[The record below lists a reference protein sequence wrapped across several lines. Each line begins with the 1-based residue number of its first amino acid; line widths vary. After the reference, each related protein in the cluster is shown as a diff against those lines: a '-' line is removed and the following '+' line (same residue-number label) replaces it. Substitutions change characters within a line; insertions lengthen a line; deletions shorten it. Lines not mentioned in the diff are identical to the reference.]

1 MNKLFQLS
9 TEPAKEDC
17 ATRSPPP
24 PIRREPSVDEQITAF
39 NGSSVLGMGS
49 CYVPSIGGSC
59 SYAVAQDNEYS
70 STQAKSSWWQDKAM
84 QAEQDFRNGELV
96 QQGEQSSSQARSS
109 WWPPAMREEP
119 DSALEELQ
127 AIALALED
135 SCSQAPERCA
145 TQDSPDQEIP
155 KMKLLF

>member
-1 MNKLFQLS
+1 M
-9 TEPAKEDC
+9 
-17 ATRSPPP
+17 
-24 PIRREPSVDEQITAF
+24 DEQITAF

-49 CYVPSIGGSC
+49 CYVPSVGGS
-59 SYAVAQDNEYS
+59 YAFAQDSECS
-70 STQAKSSWWQDKAM
+70 SSLTRSSWWQDKAM
-84 QAEQDFRNGELV
+84 QAEQDCQDGEQVQQGEHV

-109 WWPPAMREEP
+109 WWPPAMQEEP

-145 TQDSPDQEIP
+145 TEDSLDQEIP
-155 KMKLLF
+155 SGMKLLF

>member
-1 MNKLFQLS
+1 M
-9 TEPAKEDC
+9 
-17 ATRSPPP
+17 
-24 PIRREPSVDEQITAF
+24 DEQITAF
-39 NGSSVLGMGS
+39 NGNSVLGMGS
-49 CYVPSIGGSC
+49 CYVPSIGGS
-59 SYAVAQDNEYS
+59 YAVAQDNEYS
-70 STQAKSSWWQDKAM
+70 STQTKSSWWPAIMQD
-84 QAEQDFRNGELV
+84 EQDSRNGGQV
-96 QQGEQSSSQARSS
+96 EQSSSQARSS
-109 WWPPAMREEP
+109 WWPPVMQEEP

>member
-1 MNKLFQLS
+1 M
-9 TEPAKEDC
+9 
-17 ATRSPPP
+17 
-24 PIRREPSVDEQITAF
+24 DEQTTVF

-49 CYVPSIGGSC
+49 CYVPSIGGS
-59 SYAVAQDNEYS
+59 YAVAQDNEYS
-70 STQAKSSWWQDKAM
+70 STQTKSSWWPAIMQEEQDSRNGGQVEQNSSQAKSSWWPC
-84 QAEQDFRNGELV
+84 ENV
-96 QQGEQSSSQARSS
+96 QEGEQSSSPTKSS
-109 WWPPAMREEP
+109 WWPPAMHEEP

-155 KMKLLF
+155 SRMKLLF

>member
-1 MNKLFQLS
+1 MNFS
-9 TEPAKEDC
+9 TKTGKEDC
-17 ATRSPPP
+17 ATWSPFTPM
-24 PIRREPSVDEQITAF
+24 RGEPSMDEQITAF

-70 STQAKSSWWQDKAM
+70 STQAKSSWWPAIM
-84 QAEQDFRNGELV
+84 QNEQDSRDGEHV

>member
-1 MNKLFQLS
+1 M
-9 TEPAKEDC
+9 
-17 ATRSPPP
+17 
-24 PIRREPSVDEQITAF
+24 DEQTTAF

-49 CYVPSIGGSC
+49 CYVPSVGGS
-59 SYAVAQDNEYS
+59 YAFAQDTEYS
-70 STQAKSSWWQDKAM
+70 QAKSSWWQEKPM
-84 QAEQDFRNGELV
+84 QAEQDVRDGEHA

-109 WWPPAMREEP
+109 WWPPAMHEEP

-145 TQDSPDQEIP
+145 AEDSPDQEIP

>member
-1 MNKLFQLS
+1 M
-9 TEPAKEDC
+9 
-17 ATRSPPP
+17 
-24 PIRREPSVDEQITAF
+24 DEQITAF
-39 NGSSVLGMGS
+39 NGGPVLGMGS
-49 CYVPSIGGSC
+49 CYVPSVGGS
-59 SYAVAQDNEYS
+59 YAFAQDSEYS

-84 QAEQDFRNGELV
+84 QAEQDFRD
-96 QQGEQSSSQARSS
+96 GEQSSSQARSS
-109 WWPPAMREEP
+109 WWPPAMQEEP

-145 TQDSPDQEIP
+145 TEDSPDQEIP

>member
-1 MNKLFQLS
+1 M
-9 TEPAKEDC
+9 
-17 ATRSPPP
+17 
-24 PIRREPSVDEQITAF
+24 DEQITAF

-49 CYVPSIGGSC
+49 CYVPSVGG

-70 STQAKSSWWQDKAM
+70 STQTKSSWWPAIMQDEQDSRNGGQVEQNSSQAKSSWWPC
-84 QAEQDFRNGELV
+84 ENV
-96 QQGEQSSSQARSS
+96 QEGEQSSSQARSS
-109 WWPPAMREEP
+109 WWPPAMQEEP

-145 TQDSPDQEIP
+145 TEDALDQEIP
-155 KMKLLF
+155 SGMKLLF

>member
-1 MNKLFQLS
+1 M
-9 TEPAKEDC
+9 
-17 ATRSPPP
+17 
-24 PIRREPSVDEQITAF
+24 DEQTTAF

-49 CYVPSIGGSC
+49 CYVPSVGG
-59 SYAVAQDNEYS
+59 SYAVVQNCEYS
-70 STQAKSSWWQDKAM
+70 STQAKSSWWQDKAL
-84 QAEQDFRNGELV
+84 QAEQDSRDDEHV

-109 WWPPAMREEP
+109 WWPPAMQEEP

-145 TQDSPDQEIP
+145 AEDSPDQEIP